1 MKIKKILWTEG
12 MFLRPQHFQQQE
24 SLLSNQQF
32 LMLQTLGHYYWGFSE
47 LEIDTHLLKQN
58 KFNIIKATG
67 VFPDGTVFEL
77 KDTDLASYP
86 LENLKNNQMLYLAIP
101 SKKASLQEVDYEEK
115 DNSLARY
122 RVVEQEVVDVTN
134 VALNEVTIQFAKP
147 VYRLLTQQEIDSN
160 WEILPIA
167 DFQGRANDNSVLM
180 NFSYIQ
186 PTLNCHL
193 VKNTL
198 KNHLQD
204 VISLL
209 SYRSEKLSERITPKN
224 RTSSSTYVETIILG
238 IINRNLILFKHLNT
252 LKYLHPEIF
261 FRHLVM
267 LVAEMAMFHPESI
280 SLDDIPV
287 YVHDDLKPSL
297 ESLMSQLNNALNIV
311 FEDAYIVIPLDDK
324 GHGLRTG
331 NVKDKG
337 LFKTSDFILAV
348 KADMPDDI
356 LRKTFPTQVK
366 LGSTEKMKELVHL
379 QLPGIHL
386 RQIDQVPSAL
396 PYHAGYTYFSL
407 EKKGDMWQQFER
419 SAALALHLAGDF
431 PGLDMRFWAVKTNR

>member
-1 MKIKKILWTEG
+1 M
-12 MFLRPQHFQQQE
+12 
-24 SLLSNQQF
+24 
-32 LMLQTLGHYYWGFSE
+32 
-47 LEIDTHLLKQN
+47 
-58 KFNIIKATG
+58 
-67 VFPDGTVFEL
+67 
-77 KDTDLASYP
+77 
-86 LENLKNNQMLYLAIP
+86 
-101 SKKASLQEVDYEEK
+101 
-115 DNSLARY
+115 
-122 RVVEQEVVDVTN
+122 
-134 VALNEVTIQFAKP
+134 
-147 VYRLLTQQEIDSN
+147 
-160 WEILPIA
+160 
-167 DFQGRANDNSVLM
+167 
-180 NFSYIQ
+180 
-186 PTLNCHL
+186 
-193 VKNTL
+193 
-198 KNHLQD
+198 
-204 VISLL
+204 
-209 SYRSEKLSERITPKN
+209 
-224 RTSSSTYVETIILG
+224 ETIILG